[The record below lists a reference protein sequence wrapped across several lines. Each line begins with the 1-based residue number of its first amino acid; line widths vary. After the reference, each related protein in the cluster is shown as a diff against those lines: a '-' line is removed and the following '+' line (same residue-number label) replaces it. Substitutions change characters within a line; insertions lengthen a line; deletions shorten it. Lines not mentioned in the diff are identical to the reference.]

1 MSDHDAVEPTPETP
15 NPHPS
20 RRSVLRAGLLAL
32 SAAQLPDL
40 FASRAFAQAT
50 QPSTNN
56 LVGKLEGAEVVTD
69 PARYPKSF
77 KEAPELAELVKAGKL
92 PPVQDRIGRD
102 PLVVKPLREI
112 GKYGGHLA
120 ARVHGSVRHLQ
131 RPPGG
136 PERQAPLLGLHGH

>member
-40 FASRAFAQAT
+40 FASQAFAQAT

-69 PARYPKSF
+69 PARP
-77 KEAPELAELVKAGKL
+77 L
-92 PPVQDRIGRD
+92 PS
-102 PLVVKPLREI
+102 
-112 GKYGGHLA
+112 A
-120 ARVHGSVRHLQ
+120 ST
-131 RPPGG
+131 
-136 PERQAPLLGLHGH
+136 